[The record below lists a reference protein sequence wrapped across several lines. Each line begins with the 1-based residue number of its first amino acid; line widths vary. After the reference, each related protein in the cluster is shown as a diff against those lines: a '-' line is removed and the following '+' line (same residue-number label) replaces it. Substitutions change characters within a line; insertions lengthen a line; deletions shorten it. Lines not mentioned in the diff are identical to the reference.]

1 MKMLLQYIQQHNLD
15 GLYSG
20 LVVGAGNGSRLA
32 DWRQL
37 GCRHLLLTEA
47 HPRQAEELSRRLRH
61 EKGET
66 LLALAVTTDE
76 LPTATLQPLNNLAYS
91 SLNVATDLFKHY
103 PNLRSTEAV
112 QVPARS
118 LKQLL
123 QEQALDEQ
131 LPHMLVIAA
140 PGQAMHLLQET
151 PARALQAF
159 TWLLIECSSEPLYLG
174 DVGASDIIAWLLEL
188 GYDLITEDPDAVYPV
203 SQLLFKRNFAEV
215 KRLQL
220 SDEIVELRSQVLHA
234 AQISQQQI
242 EALQRQVQQSDD
254 KLAKQAELA
263 DERQIQ
269 VASLTKG
276 SADLAAMRDALDKDI
291 TSLKVE
297 RDEQT
302 NLAAERQAQ
311 VEALA
316 HDKAQ
321 LNADRDALG
330 KAKVVLTQVC
340 DDQAKLL
347 SDLEAKI
354 GSLDQQ
360 NSELTTIRDVLSKE
374 KNDLTKTRDEQAKL
388 LSEHQTEIDLLR
400 KEKAD
405 IATARDAL
413 AKEKTELIKSR
424 DDQAKLAS
432 ERHTEIDQLR
442 KEKADIAAARDALAN
457 EKTELTKT
465 RDNQTKLAND
475 LKEQLD
481 KIILERDQ
489 YQKSASDS
497 KKSVDSAQLRI
508 KTLEY
513 ENNESQHRQR
523 LLHDEL
529 GRAEAQIDLI
539 KDLLLREPGL

>member
-1 MKMLLQYIQQHNLD
+1 MKMLLQYILQNNLD
-15 GLYSG
+15 GLHSG

-103 PNLRSTEAV
+103 PNLRNTEAV

-151 PARALQAF
+151 PACALQAF
-159 TWLLIECSSEPLYLG
+159 TWLLIECSCEPLYLG

-188 GYDLITEDPDAVYPV
+188 GYDLITDDPDAVYPL
-203 SQLLFKRNFAEV
+203 SQLLFKRNFADV
-215 KRLQL
+215 KRRQL
-220 SDEIVELRSQVLHA
+220 SDEIVELRSQLLNA

-242 EALQRQVQQSDD
+242 EALQRQSQQSDD
-254 KLAKQAELA
+254 KLAKQARLA

-269 VASLTKG
+269 IDSLTKE
-276 SADLAAMRDALDKDI
+276 SADLAATRDALDEAI
-291 TSLKVE
+291 TSLKIE
-297 RDEQT
+297 RDELINLATERLVQIEALAHEKAELIATREALGKDKAALIAARDELT
-302 NLAAERQAQ
+302 NLAAECQAQ

-316 HDKAQ
+316 QDKAQ
-321 LNADRDALG
+321 LTADRDALAE
-330 KAKVVLTQVC
+330 AKVVLTQTC

-347 SDLEAKI
+347 SDFEAKI

-360 NSELTTIRDVLSKE
+360 NSELTTIRDVLSKV

-388 LSEHQTEIDLLR
+388 LSEHQSEIDLLR
-400 KEKAD
+400 
-405 IATARDAL
+405 R
-413 AKEKTELIKSR
+413 
-424 DDQAKLAS
+424 
-432 ERHTEIDQLR
+432 
-442 KEKADIAAARDALAN
+442 EKADIAAARDVLAK

-465 RDNQTKLAND
+465 RDDQTKLAND
-475 LKEQLD
+475 RKEQLD
-481 KIILERDQ
+481 KIIFERDQ
-489 YQKSASDS
+489 VQKSAFDS
-497 KKSVDSAQLRI
+497 KKSIDSAQLRI
-508 KTLEY
+508 KALEY

-529 GRAEAQIDLI
+529 VRAEAQIDLI